1 MSPMDRARRA
11 ALMLAILAPG
21 FLLSFPRTTAKADPL
36 APIWT
41 GLYLGAQGGVNWSD
55 LDTDLTNTLNATSF
69 SGGGHIGYNVGLGSA
84 VVGLEADA
92 NYDNSNFA
100 FGFPGGGGVD
110 YDVNWN
116 GTIRARAGL
125 TFGPALLYA
134 TAGYA
139 WTNASVIESSAAGL
153 SSSTDHHFDGVVY
166 GAGVESFVLPNLSL
180 RLEALRYD
188 YGADKLS
195 LTNAA
200 NSIQE
205 FDPSDTVVRAGVTF
219 HLN

>member
-1 MSPMDRARRA
+1 MSPKLRAQRA
-11 ALMLAILAPG
+11 ALMLALAVPAA
-21 FLLSFPRTTAKADPL
+21 LTSLPHSSARADLL

-41 GLYLGAQGGVNWSD
+41 GAYIGAQGGVNWSD
-55 LDTDLTNTLNATSF
+55 LDTDMTNTLNATSF
-69 SGGGHIGYNVGLGSA
+69 SGGGHIGYNFEFGRTVLGI
-84 VVGLEADA
+84 EADA
-92 NYDNSNFA
+92 NYDSSDFA
-100 FGFPGGGGVD
+100 FGTGGGGTVG

-116 GTIRARAGL
+116 GTIRARAGVA
-125 TFGPALLYA
+125 FGPALLYA

-139 WTNASVIESSAAGL
+139 WTNASLVETTGAGL

-166 GAGVESFVLPNLSL
+166 GAGVESYVIPNMSI

-195 LTNAA
+195 LTGAA
-200 NSIQE
+200 NSVQE

>member
-1 MSPMDRARRA
+1 MMTVARSKRA
-11 ALMLAILAPG
+11 AFALAALLPLA
-21 FLLSFPRTTAKADPL
+21 LADLPTRASANPL

-41 GLYLGAQGGVNWSD
+41 GVYIGAQGGVNWAD
-55 LDTDLTNTLNATSF
+55 LDAGAASSLSSTAF
-69 SGGGHIGYNVGLGSA
+69 SGGGHIGYNLEFGSIVLG
-84 VVGLEADA
+84 VEADA
-92 NYDNSNFA
+92 NFDNSSFTFA
-100 FGFPGGGGVD
+100 APSGTGA
-110 YDVNWN
+110 YDVDWN
-116 GTIRARAGL
+116 GSLRARAGYS
-125 TFGPALLYA
+125 FGPALFYA

-139 WTNASVIESSAAGL
+139 WSNASLLETSAAGA
-153 SSSTDHHFDGVVY
+153 SYSATHHFDGVVY

-195 LTNAA
+195 LSGAA